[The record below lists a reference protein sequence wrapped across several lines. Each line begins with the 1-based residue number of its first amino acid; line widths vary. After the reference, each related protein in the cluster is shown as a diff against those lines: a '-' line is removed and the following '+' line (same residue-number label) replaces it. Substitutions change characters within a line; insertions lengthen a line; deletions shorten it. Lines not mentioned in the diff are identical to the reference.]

1 MLTFAFEINNSSA
14 QSVDSYALLMGNT
27 LSHYK
32 FILMGLRGF
41 KVLRGFLK
49 TLSGPKYKQ
58 LSEQEGLVYFRKQDL
73 AQTFSL
79 VYHL

>member
-1 MLTFAFEINNSSA
+1 MLTFAFEINNSSD
-14 QSVDSYALLMGNT
+14 QSVDSYVLLTGNT

-32 FILMGLRGF
+32 LILMGLRGF

-58 LSEQEGLVYFRKQDL
+58 LPEQEGLVYFRKQDL
-73 AQTFSL
+73 AQRFSL
-79 VYHL
+79 VYYL